1 MNFDLRV
8 CIEEVVDL
16 VAAQAHLKEL
26 ELNFLI
32 GDPTPTNLEGDLVRL
47 NQILT
52 ILLTNA
58 VKFTQTGEIVVT
70 ADLKAETD
78 STATI
83 LFAVSDTGLGFS
95 KSLAHELSVFFAQ
108 PDTAIAKGQVPGMD
122 LAVCRSL
129 IKMMAGEIWLD
140 TEEGKGTTFWF
151 AIRFAKQ
158 VSIPST
164 DANQI
169 MPAIDLHGLRLL
181 VVSETDTTRS
191 MIRQQAAPWQI
202 SRIDEA
208 INATI
213 AINALSR
220 AAASGNPYDIALL
233 DQKMSALSG
242 EVLGTTIRSEPELN
256 HTKLVIMTFI
266 HQQSIAAGLLEK
278 GFAANLVKP
287 IKPLTL
293 LHALLEAGATLRSTQ
308 PPKTQTFDR
317 SLEDADSTKISDI
330 PDHNSAQVLDINHL
344 IRICEGNYE
353 VMTKMLDQFLEDVP
367 TKILMMRQ
375 AIEHNDFFSMRQN
388 AHSLK
393 GSSVTIGVN
402 SLEVGART
410 LEQQASDHDISNS
423 LVVLEGLEAILNQL
437 QQQHSLI
444 LQQIE
449 AQVAEQN
456 TTNHEIDRVTND
468 DRQNRSINILLV
480 DDDRMTLTWLTDS
493 LKNIDNYS
501 LSTALNGESAWN
513 LLSTQAFDIIISDW
527 SMPDMAGIVL
537 CQRLKF
543 CPHLPSAKAIFLLLT
558 AFSNPEYQKIAHDVG
573 VDDFIVKPVN
583 PEDLRAKIDFWTDTR
598 E

>member
-8 CIEEVVDL
+8 CIEKIVDL

-58 VKFTQTGEIVVT
+58 VKFTRTGEIIVT
-70 ADLKAETD
+70 ANLKAETD

-108 PDTAIAKGQVPGMD
+108 PDTVIAKDRFPGMD
-122 LAVCRSL
+122 LAVCRSS
-129 IKMMAGEIWLD
+129 IEMMAGEIWLD
-140 TEEGKGTTFWF
+140 TEEGKGSTFWF
-151 AIRFAKQ
+151 AIGFAKQ
-158 VSIPST
+158 VSIRST

-169 MPAIDLHGLRLL
+169 TPAIDLQGLRLL

-191 MIRQQAAPWQI
+191 MIRRQAALWQI

-242 EVLGTTIRSEPELN
+242 EVLGMTIRSEPELN

-308 PPKTQTFDR
+308 TFDR
-317 SLEDADSTKISDI
+317 SLDDADSTKTSNI
-330 PDHNSAQVLDINHL
+330 PDHESAQALDIKHL

-375 AIEHNDFFSMRQN
+375 AIEQNDFFSMRQN

-393 GSSVTIGVN
+393 GSSATIGVN
-402 SLEVGART
+402 SLEIGAKT

-423 LVVLEGLEAILNQL
+423 LGVLEGLEAVLNQL
-437 QQQHSLI
+437 QQQHGLI
-444 LQQIE
+444 LRQIE
-449 AQVAEQN
+449 AQMSEQN
-456 TTNHEIDRVTND
+456 TTNQEVDRVTND

-513 LLSTQAFDIIISDW
+513 LLSTQTFDIIISDW

>member
-58 VKFTQTGEIVVT
+58 VKFTRTGEIIVT
-70 ADLKAETD
+70 ANLKAETD

-108 PDTAIAKGQVPGMD
+108 PDTVIAKDRFPGMD
-122 LAVCRSL
+122 LAVCRSS
-129 IKMMAGEIWLD
+129 IEMMAGEIWLD
-140 TEEGKGTTFWF
+140 TEEGKGSTFWF
-151 AIRFAKQ
+151 AIGFAKQ
-158 VSIPST
+158 VSIRST

-169 MPAIDLHGLRLL
+169 MPAIDLQGLRLL

-191 MIRQQAAPWQI
+191 MIRRQAALWQI

-242 EVLGTTIRSEPELN
+242 EVLGMTIRSEPELN

-308 PPKTQTFDR
+308 TFDR
-317 SLEDADSTKISDI
+317 SLDDADSTKTSNI
-330 PDHNSAQVLDINHL
+330 PDHESAQALDIKHL

-375 AIEHNDFFSMRQN
+375 AIEQNDFFSMRQN

-393 GSSVTIGVN
+393 GSSATIGVN
-402 SLEVGART
+402 SLEIGAKT

-423 LVVLEGLEAILNQL
+423 LGVLEGLEAVLNQL
-437 QQQHSLI
+437 QQQHGLI
-444 LQQIE
+444 LRQIE
-449 AQVAEQN
+449 AQMSEQN
-456 TTNHEIDRVTND
+456 TTNQEVDRVTND

-513 LLSTQAFDIIISDW
+513 LLSTQTFDIIISDW

>member
-8 CIEEVVDL
+8 CIEKIVDL

-58 VKFTQTGEIVVT
+58 VKFTRTGEIIVT
-70 ADLKAETD
+70 ANLKAETD

-108 PDTAIAKGQVPGMD
+108 PDTVIAKDRFPGMD
-122 LAVCRSL
+122 LAVCRSS
-129 IKMMAGEIWLD
+129 IEMMAGEIWLD
-140 TEEGKGTTFWF
+140 TEEGKGSTFWF
-151 AIRFAKQ
+151 AIGFAKQ
-158 VSIPST
+158 VSIRST

-169 MPAIDLHGLRLL
+169 MPAIDLQGLRLL

-191 MIRQQAAPWQI
+191 MIRRQAALWQI

-242 EVLGTTIRSEPELN
+242 EVLGMTIRSEPELN

-308 PPKTQTFDR
+308 TFDR
-317 SLEDADSTKISDI
+317 SLDDADSTKTSNI
-330 PDHNSAQVLDINHL
+330 PDHESAQALDIKHL

-353 VMTKMLDQFLEDVP
+353 VMTKMLDQFLEDAP

-393 GSSVTIGVN
+393 GSSATIGVN
-402 SLEVGART
+402 SLEIGAKT

-423 LVVLEGLEAILNQL
+423 LGVLEGLEAVLNQL
-437 QQQHSLI
+437 QQQHGLI
-444 LQQIE
+444 LRQIE
-449 AQVAEQN
+449 AQMSEQN
-456 TTNHEIDRVTND
+456 TTNQEVDRVTND

-513 LLSTQAFDIIISDW
+513 LLSTQTFDIIISDW

>member
-58 VKFTQTGEIVVT
+58 VKFTRTGEIIVT
-70 ADLKAETD
+70 ANLKAETD

-108 PDTAIAKGQVPGMD
+108 PDTVIAKDRFPGMD
-122 LAVCRSL
+122 LAVCRSS
-129 IKMMAGEIWLD
+129 IEMMAGEIWLD
-140 TEEGKGTTFWF
+140 TEEGKGSTFWF
-151 AIRFAKQ
+151 AIGFAKQ
-158 VSIPST
+158 VSIRST

-169 MPAIDLHGLRLL
+169 TPAIDLQGLRLL

-191 MIRQQAAPWQI
+191 MIRRQAALWQI

-242 EVLGTTIRSEPELN
+242 EVLGMTIRSEPELN

-308 PPKTQTFDR
+308 TFDR
-317 SLEDADSTKISDI
+317 SLDDADSTKTSNI
-330 PDHNSAQVLDINHL
+330 PDHESAQALDIKHL

-375 AIEHNDFFSMRQN
+375 AIEQNDFFSMRQN

-393 GSSVTIGVN
+393 GSSATIGVN
-402 SLEVGART
+402 SLEIGAKT

-423 LVVLEGLEAILNQL
+423 LGVLEGLEAVLNQL
-437 QQQHSLI
+437 QQQHGLI
-444 LQQIE
+444 LRQIE
-449 AQVAEQN
+449 AQMSEQN
-456 TTNHEIDRVTND
+456 TTNQEVDRVTND

-513 LLSTQAFDIIISDW
+513 LLSTQTFDIIISDW

>member
-8 CIEEVVDL
+8 CIEKIVDL

-58 VKFTQTGEIVVT
+58 VKFTRTGEIIVT
-70 ADLKAETD
+70 ANLKAETD

-108 PDTAIAKGQVPGMD
+108 PDTVIAKDRFPGMD
-122 LAVCRSL
+122 LAVCRSS
-129 IKMMAGEIWLD
+129 IEMMAGEIWLD
-140 TEEGKGTTFWF
+140 TEEGKGSTFWF
-151 AIRFAKQ
+151 AIGFAKQ
-158 VSIPST
+158 VSIRST

-169 MPAIDLHGLRLL
+169 MPAIDLQGLRLL

-191 MIRQQAAPWQI
+191 MIRRQAALWQI

-242 EVLGTTIRSEPELN
+242 EVLGMTIRSEPELN

-308 PPKTQTFDR
+308 TFDR
-317 SLEDADSTKISDI
+317 SLNDADSTKTSNI
-330 PDHNSAQVLDINHL
+330 PDHESAQALDIKHL

-375 AIEHNDFFSMRQN
+375 AIEQNDFFSMRQN

-393 GSSVTIGVN
+393 GSSATIGVN
-402 SLEVGART
+402 SLEIGAKT

-423 LVVLEGLEAILNQL
+423 LGVLEGLEAVLNQL
-437 QQQHSLI
+437 QQQHGLI
-444 LQQIE
+444 LRQIE
-449 AQVAEQN
+449 AQMSEQN
-456 TTNHEIDRVTND
+456 TTNQEVDRVTND

-513 LLSTQAFDIIISDW
+513 LLSTQTFDIIISDW

>member
-8 CIEEVVDL
+8 CIEKIVDL

-58 VKFTQTGEIVVT
+58 VKFTRTGEIIVT
-70 ADLKAETD
+70 ANLKAETD

-108 PDTAIAKGQVPGMD
+108 PDTVIAKDRFPGMD
-122 LAVCRSL
+122 LAVCRSS
-129 IKMMAGEIWLD
+129 IEMMAGEIWLD
-140 TEEGKGTTFWF
+140 TEEGKGSTFWF
-151 AIRFAKQ
+151 AIGFAKQ
-158 VSIPST
+158 VSIRST

-169 MPAIDLHGLRLL
+169 MPAIDLQGLRLL

-191 MIRQQAAPWQI
+191 MIRRQAALWQI

-242 EVLGTTIRSEPELN
+242 EVLGMTIRSEPELN

-308 PPKTQTFDR
+308 TFDR
-317 SLEDADSTKISDI
+317 SLDDADSTKTSNI
-330 PDHNSAQVLDINHL
+330 PDHESAQALDIKHL

-375 AIEHNDFFSMRQN
+375 AIEQNDFFSMRQN

-393 GSSVTIGVN
+393 GSSATIGVN
-402 SLEVGART
+402 SLEIGAKT

-423 LVVLEGLEAILNQL
+423 LGVLEGLEAVLNQL
-437 QQQHSLI
+437 QQQHGLI
-444 LQQIE
+444 LRQIE
-449 AQVAEQN
+449 AQMSEQN
-456 TTNHEIDRVTND
+456 TTNQEVDRVTND

-513 LLSTQAFDIIISDW
+513 LLSTQTFDIIISDW